1 VTSAAPSSGGG
12 PDGGGPD
19 SRPFGDIA
27 IVGVHEH
34 PTRWAPDKTEFQ
46 IMAECARGALEDC
59 GLALA
64 DVDGL
69 FGASM
74 TMGAMGVI
82 ELAEYLNLKPTYV
95 DGTNIG
101 GSSFVAH
108 VNHAAAAIHA
118 GMCEVALILYGS
130 TAASN
135 AMAIG
140 TGMATTEVF
149 DPAQSFVGP
158 YGMTTVGSYALVAKL
173 HMERYGTTSEQLAG
187 IAVGMR
193 RHAGLNP
200 NAKMRQPITVDDV
213 LASRMISE
221 PLHLLDC
228 CIISDGGGAVVVTS
242 AERARDLRKRPVLL
256 LGGGEAVSHQEIG
269 SPDLLTIAARQSG
282 ELAFGRAG
290 VGHDDIDLAMIY
302 DSFTITV
309 LATLENLGFCKAGEG
324 GDFVGDGRIQLG
336 GALPVNPDGGGLS
349 NNHPGMRGIFLVI
362 EATRQLRGEC
372 GARQV
377 TGAEL
382 ACVHGTGGTLGV
394 AHSGATLILGAG

>member
-1 VTSAAPSSGGG
+1 MSPANAATWPLSG
-12 PDGGGPD
+12 
-19 SRPFGDIA
+19 RVAIA
-27 IVGVHEH
+27 GVYEH

-46 IMAECARGALEDC
+46 IMAECARGALDDA
-59 GLALA
+59 GLSLA

-69 FGASM
+69 LGASM
-74 TMGAMGVI
+74 TMGPMGVV
-82 ELAEYLNLKPTYV
+82 ELAEYLNLKPSYL

-108 VNHAAAAIHA
+108 VNHAAAAVNA

-135 AMAIG
+135 ALAIG
-140 TGMATTEVF
+140 TGMGAAPEAL
-149 DPAQSFVGP
+149 DAAQSFVGP
-158 YGMTTVGSYALVAKL
+158 YGMTTVGSYALVAQL
-173 HMERYGTTSEQLAG
+173 HMARYGTTSEQLAG

-200 NAKMRQPITVDDV
+200 NAKMRRPITVDDV
-213 LASRMISE
+213 LGSRLISE

-228 CIISDGGGAVVVTS
+228 CIISDGGGAVIVTS
-242 AERARDLRKRPVLL
+242 AERARDLRRRPVLL
-256 LGGGEAVSHQEIG
+256 LGGGEAVAHQEIG

-290 VGHDDIDLAMIY
+290 VTPDDIDLAMIY

-324 GDFVGDGRIQLG
+324 GDFVGGGRIQLG

-362 EATRQLRGEC
+362 EATKQLRGEC
-372 GARQV
+372 DARQV
-377 TGAEL
+377 AGAEL

-394 AHSGATLILGAG
+394 AHSGATLVLGAG